1 MVNIAWELGLN
12 EDWEGQSRT
21 HAHIWSALIGLG
33 IARWSCSV
41 LEMRDLERGD
51 RVRYDQNTL

>member
-12 EDWEGQSRT
+12 EDWEGQSRIR
-21 HAHIWSALIGLG
+21 AHIWSALIGLG
-33 IARWSCSV
+33 IARWRCSV
-41 LEMRDLERGD
+41 LEVRDLERGR

>member
-33 IARWSCSV
+33 IARWLQCPGGEG
-41 LEMRDLERGD
+41 LGKRR
-51 RVRYDQNTL
+51 